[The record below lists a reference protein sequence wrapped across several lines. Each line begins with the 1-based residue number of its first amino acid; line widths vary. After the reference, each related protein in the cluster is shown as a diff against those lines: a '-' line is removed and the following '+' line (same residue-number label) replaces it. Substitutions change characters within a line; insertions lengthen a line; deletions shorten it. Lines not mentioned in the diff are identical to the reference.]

1 MYAKANEALW
11 EVVVFGI
18 GGVEDLEVESRGG
31 CFGVCEDTAVGLVFL
46 LWIWGRRRE
55 NEPVSQKQDAYEQG
69 VCGIKVEVAKLDW
82 LINGKGQVD

>member
-46 LWIWGRRRE
+46 LWI
-55 NEPVSQKQDAYEQG
+55 
-69 VCGIKVEVAKLDW
+69 
-82 LINGKGQVD
+82 